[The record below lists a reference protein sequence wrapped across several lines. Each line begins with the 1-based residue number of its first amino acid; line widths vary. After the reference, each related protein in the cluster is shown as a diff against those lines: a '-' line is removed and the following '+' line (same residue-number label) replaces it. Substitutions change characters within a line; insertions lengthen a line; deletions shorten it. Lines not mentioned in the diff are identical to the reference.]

1 MNIVPLFPTP
11 IGKVPDFISEKDRL
25 FLVKKIKSIKH
36 LSHSALRG
44 DASSTHTN
52 SSDFLERSI
61 KKKIQSAVDEFASVY
76 GTPPLRISQVWSNI
90 QKPGSILKEHR
101 HPHSVL
107 SGALYVNVDK
117 ESSKIYFH
125 NPNSFVTYED
135 FVEYNHYNF
144 QWMSFQPENC
154 LLVLFP
160 SWLWHGSEDVNK
172 SDDRIVISF
181 NTSLRDSHEFNKM

>member
-61 KKKIQSAVDEFASVY
+61 KKKIQSAVDEFATVY

-90 QKPGSILKEHR
+90 QQPGSI
-101 HPHSVL
+101 
-107 SGALYVNVDK
+107 
-117 ESSKIYFH
+117 
-125 NPNSFVTYED
+125 
-135 FVEYNHYNF
+135 
-144 QWMSFQPENC
+144 
-154 LLVLFP
+154 
-160 SWLWHGSEDVNK
+160 
-172 SDDRIVISF
+172 
-181 NTSLRDSHEFNKM
+181 